1 MGAFLHS
8 GVAMELK
15 FRTIRR
21 FANIALVVGLM
32 VFAQTAFAQD
42 GNDEVVSAVDTVWV
56 LIAAFLVFFMQ
67 AGFGFL
73 EAGFVRSKN
82 VVNIMAENLMD
93 TTMTTVAFIIAGFG
107 LMFGT
112 GNAIFGTEWFF
123 LNNIPDVYPGL
134 SIPTLA
140 FFFFQFAFCAA
151 ASTIASGLM
160 AERTD
165 FKADLAYSFFAGL
178 IIYPIFGHW
187 VWGGGWLAE
196 LGYMDFAGSS
206 VVHLVGALIGLA
218 GTIML
223 GKRRD
228 KVFGRNIRGHNIPL
242 AALGTFILWLGW
254 FGFNPGSQLAA
265 DPFPISLIVVTTDFA
280 ATTGAITAMLLS
292 YFHTRKWDVSMAFNG
307 ALGGL
312 VAITAPTAFVTP
324 QAALLIGIIAGL
336 ITYYGV
342 ELMEKLRID
351 DPVGAFP
358 VHGLNGM
365 FGVLAVGIWATDGVG
380 LLHGGGFNQLGIQA
394 LGLLACT
401 LWALP
406 MAFLMFYVIEKTV
419 GLRVKPEVETSGLDL
434 TYHGIES
441 YPEFDGI
448 ELHGIQVKEWRS
460 EIAGNGKITLPEEVT

>member
-1 MGAFLHS
+1 MSRQHVSHLLRA
-8 GVAMELK
+8 
-15 FRTIRR
+15 IRR
-21 FANIALVVGLM
+21 VFTVAVVTCLLLAVARPAL
-32 VFAQTAFAQD
+32 AQ
-42 GNDEVVSAVDTVWV
+42 GEEVVVSAVDTVWV

-73 EAGFVRSKN
+73 EAGFVRTKN

-93 TTMTTVAFIIAGFG
+93 TTMTTVGFIIAGFG
-107 LMFGT
+107 LMFGSSFN
-112 GNAIFGTEWFF
+112 GMVGTEWFM
-123 LNNIPDVYPGL
+123 LNGLPEIFPGL
-134 SIPTLA
+134 TIPSLA

-165 FKADLAYSFFAGL
+165 FKADLTYSFFVGL

-187 VWGGGWLAE
+187 VWGGGWLSE
-196 LGYMDFAGSS
+196 MGYVDFAGSS
-206 VVHLVGALIGLA
+206 VVHLVGAYVGLA

-223 GKRRD
+223 GKRAD
-228 KVFGRNIRGHNIPL
+228 KKFGQSIRGHNLPL

-265 DPFPISLIVVTTDFA
+265 DPIDISLIVVTTDFA
-280 ATTGAITAMLLS
+280 ATTGAILAMFLA
-292 YFHTRKWDVSMAFNG
+292 YAHTRKWDVSMAFNG

-324 QAALLIGIIAGL
+324 QAALVIGAIAGI

-342 ELMEKLRID
+342 GLMERLRID

-365 FGVLAVGIWATDGVG
+365 FGVLAVGIWGVDGLG
-380 LLHGGGFNQLGIQA
+380 LLSGGGFQQLGIQA
-394 LGLLACT
+394 FGLLVCT
-401 LWALP
+401 LWTLP
-406 MAFLMFYVIEKTV
+406 TAFLMFFLIDKTI
-419 GLRVKPEVETSGLDL
+419 GLRISPEVERAGIDL
-434 TYHGIES
+434 AYHGIHS
-441 YPEFDGI
+441 YPEF
-448 ELHGIQVKEWRS
+448 
-460 EIAGNGKITLPEEVT
+460 ANGFLPEEQAADIPQPLANALKGSPGD

>member
-1 MGAFLHS
+1 M
-8 GVAMELK
+8 
-15 FRTIRR
+15 IRR
-21 FANIALVVGLM
+21 VVNIALIIGLLA
-32 VFAQTAFAQD
+32 FARTAFAQD
-42 GNDEVVSAVDTVWV
+42 EETAVSAVDTVWV
-56 LIAAFLVFFMQ
+56 LVAAFLVFFMQ

-93 TTMTTVAFIIAGFG
+93 TTMTTIGFVLAGFG
-107 LMFGT
+107 IMFGS
-112 GNAIFGTEWFF
+112 GNAFFGTEWFF
-123 LNNIPDVYPGL
+123 LRGLPDIYPGL
-134 SIPTLA
+134 AIPTLA

-160 AERTD
+160 AERTN

-206 VVHLVGALIGLA
+206 VVHLVGAYIGLA

-223 GKRRD
+223 GKRQD
-228 KVFGRNIRGHNIPL
+228 KVFGKSIRGHNIPL

-265 DPFPISLIVVTTDFA
+265 DPLPISLIVVTTDFA
-280 ATTGAITAMLLS
+280 ATTGAITAMFLS
-292 YFHTRKWDVSMAFNG
+292 YFATRKWDVSMAFNG

-312 VAITAPTAFVTP
+312 VAITASTAFVTP
-324 QAALLIGIIAGL
+324 QAALVIGVVAGA

-342 ELMEKLRID
+342 GLIEKVKID

-358 VHGLNGM
+358 VHGLNGI
-365 FGVLAVGIWATDGVG
+365 FGVLAVGIWGVDGVG
-380 LLHGGGFNQLGIQA
+380 LLHGGGFTQLGIQA
-394 LGLLACT
+394 VGLLACT
-401 LWALP
+401 VWTLP
-406 MAFLMFYVIEKTV
+406 LAFGMFYVIDKTV
-419 GLRVKPEVETSGLDL
+419 GLRVSSEVETAGIDL
-434 TYHGIES
+434 AYHGIGS
-441 YPEFDGI
+441 YPEFLTGPDI
-448 ELHGIQVKEWRS
+448 D
-460 EIAGNGKITLPEEVT
+460 EEVKPKAAVTPPGAIPAPGD

>member
-1 MGAFLHS
+1 MRTTT
-8 GVAMELK
+8 K
-15 FRTIRR
+15 FRNIRR
-21 FANIALVVGLM
+21 FLNIALVIGLLA
-32 VFAQTAFAQD
+32 FTRTAFAQD
-42 GNDEVVSAVDTVWV
+42 GEEVVSAVDTVWV
-56 LIAAFLVFFMQ
+56 LVAAFLVFFMQ

-93 TTMTTVAFIIAGFG
+93 TTMTTIGFILAGFG
-107 LMFGT
+107 IMFGS
-112 GNAIFGTEWFF
+112 GNAFFGTEWFF
-123 LNNIPDVYPGL
+123 LSGIPEIFPGL
-134 SIPTLA
+134 TIPTLA

-160 AERTD
+160 AERTN

-206 VVHLVGALIGLA
+206 VVHLVGAYIGLA

-228 KVFGRNIRGHNIPL
+228 KVFGKTIRGHNIPL

-265 DPFPISLIVVTTDFA
+265 DPVPISLIVVTTDFA
-280 ATTGAITAMLLS
+280 ATTGAITAMFLS
-292 YFHTRKWDVSMAFNG
+292 YFATRKWDVSMAFNG

-324 QAALLIGIIAGL
+324 QAALVIGVVAGA

-342 ELMEKLRID
+342 GFMEKIRID

-358 VHGLNGM
+358 VHGMNGI
-365 FGVLAVGIWATDGVG
+365 FGVLAVGIWGVDGVG
-380 LLHGGGFNQLGIQA
+380 LLHGGGFTQLGIQVI
-394 LGLLACT
+394 GLLACT
-401 LWALP
+401 AWTLP
-406 MAFLMFYVIEKTV
+406 LSFGMFYVIDKTI
-419 GLRVKPEVETSGLDL
+419 GLRVSTEVEIAGIDL
-434 TYHGIES
+434 AYHGIGS
-441 YPEFDGI
+441 YPEFLTGEDSDD
-448 ELHGIQVKEWRS
+448 ES
-460 EIAGNGKITLPEEVT
+460 AASVTTPGAIPAPGD